1 MLTVLH
7 VTLPVFALIL
17 CGWVAARQ
25 RWLSPEGARGINIF
39 VFLFALPAMMF
50 RAVSSQPIA
59 RIAEPRFLI
68 AYLLSALLMIGIAR
82 WLGRHSAPGQPTQ
95 HIAFGFSATHGNV
108 GYLGLPLAAQL
119 GDSTRLPGMV
129 MALLVEILVV
139 IVVCI
144 VMFEFARA
152 NAGTDRSA
160 TLLRLKD
167 ALTGLL
173 RTPLLLAIF
182 AGLAFALGGWS
193 LSGPLDTFVKL
204 LGSAAGPAALFAIG
218 ASLGDRRIR
227 LDSGVP
233 LQVSLKLLI
242 HPLLVAA
249 MMFLLGVDPQIA
261 AVGILAASLPTA
273 SNVFI
278 LSERYGADTRPL
290 GAAIA
295 LGTALAVITV
305 SLVIWLLDLT
315 ATS

>member
-1 MLTVLH
+1 M
-7 VTLPVFALIL
+7 
-17 CGWVAARQ
+17 
-25 RWLSPEGARGINIF
+25 
-39 VFLFALPAMMF
+39 
-50 RAVSSQPIA
+50 
-59 RIAEPRFLI
+59 
-68 AYLLSALLMIGIAR
+68 
-82 WLGRHSAPGQPTQ
+82 
-95 HIAFGFSATHGNV
+95 

-129 MALLVEILVV
+129 MALLVEIMVV

-173 RTPLLLAIF
+173 RTPLLMGIF

-227 LDSGVP
+227 LDPGVP

-242 HPLLVAA
+242 HPLLVAG
-249 MMFLLGVDPQIA
+249 MMFLLGVDPHIA

-278 LSERYGADTRPL
+278 LSERYGADPRPL